1 MNSSGELYVR
11 RGTSYSWKDFVGQR
25 AFLFLRKASVRYSEW
40 KIKYSFNFF
49 PFFFFSFPLKGLG
62 DEPSSALGQIA
73 IQEDSSGGQ
82 MDKLRL

>member
-1 MNSSGELYVR
+1 MKDKIQFQFLY
-11 RGTSYSWKDFVGQR
+11 
-25 AFLFLRKASVRYSEW
+25 
-40 KIKYSFNFF
+40 
-49 PFFFFSFPLKGLG
+49 FFFFFFPLKGLG